1 MERKPRQDLMTH
13 RDSPGAAFSFTASAC
28 HGAVRLKATGQ
39 RTLGA
44 DLHEH
49 QLFIHLVLDHRGRR
63 VLLGNK
69 SGSAAEFLDMEP
81 DRRAEAVA
89 SIVSRARPRLPPE
102 CAEAVERMCVL
113 AAAYG
118 RENACDDV
126 TVAVVWR
133 PRAGEVAAV
142 STEDTA
148 VVADRPSTRAPSSK
162 PFMFWLLG
170 YLGGCD
176 GCRRQLKVPLLVSG

>member
-1 MERKPRQDLMTH
+1 MEREPRQDLMTH
-13 RDSPGAAFSFTASAC
+13 RNSPGTAFAFRASSC
-28 HGAVRLKATGQ
+28 HGAVRLRATGR

-69 SGSAAEFLDMEP
+69 SGRAAVFLDMEP
-81 DRRAEAVA
+81 DRRAEVVA
-89 SIVSRARPRLPPE
+89 RIVSRARPRLPPG

-118 RENACDDV
+118 RESACDDM
-126 TVAVVWR
+126 TVAMVWR
-133 PRAGEVAAV
+133 PRAGGSRGEHSCRCRMFVPRAAV
-142 STEDTA
+142 VQALD
-148 VVADRPSTRAPSSK
+148 VLVALIQGA
-162 PFMFWLLG
+162 
-170 YLGGCD
+170 
-176 GCRRQLKVPLLVSG
+176 RRM

>member
-1 MERKPRQDLMTH
+1 MTH
-13 RDSPGAAFSFTASAC
+13 RDSPDAAFAFTASAC
-28 HGAVRLKATGQ
+28 HGAVRLRATGR
-39 RTLGA
+39 RTLAA

-69 SGSAAEFLDMEP
+69 SGSAADFLDMEP
-81 DRRAEAVA
+81 GRRAEVV
-89 SIVSRARPRLPPE
+89 SRIVSRARSRLPPE

-133 PRAGEVAAV
+133 PRAGEVAAA
-142 STEDTA
+142 TEDTA
-148 VVADRPSTRAPSSK
+148 AVADRPSRL

-170 YLGGCD
+170 YK
-176 GCRRQLKVPLLVSG
+176 RM